1 MSMNSARFKTVLA
14 LGTAL
19 VASLAS
25 APAYAQDTTA
35 DTAAMAGEGEGDGD
49 IVVTARR
56 RDESLQD
63 VPVAVTAISGDALDK
78 QGAVDI
84 TVLQKQTPSLTMQVA
99 RGSNSTLIGFI
110 RGVGQQDPLWG
121 FEPGVGIYV
130 DDVYIARPQ
139 GAVLDIFDVQ
149 RIEVLRG
156 PQGTLYGRNTIGGA
170 VKYVTKKLGHDFSGK
185 AKVAYGSYDQLDLI
199 GQVTV
204 PLGDALSIGGAVA
217 RYKRDGFGTNLTTG
231 AEHYNK
237 DVLAGRLSAEFD
249 NSNGVFLR
257 LAGDYTDDK
266 SNARHGHREVGNG
279 GVAAFEPLP
288 NVYDTLA
295 GLGDK
300 NRVKTRGV
308 SLTGAF
314 ELSDQLTFKSISA
327 YRKGNT
333 DTLIDFDNTASP
345 ILDVPAFYKDKQF
358 SQELQLVYEG
368 DKMQGVVGLYYLDA
382 NASGAFDTV
391 VGLANLTILTLGQV
405 KTKSYA
411 AFADLNIDLS
421 DQLKLSV
428 GGRYTSDKRTGT
440 VHRQN
445 YTGIKSPTFGN
456 SAAVA
461 GLVRTNYTNSRTD
474 DQFTPRV
481 SLSYLPS
488 DDLTLY
494 ASYGKGFKAGG
505 FDMRGDALFLPAT
518 VNGYAPEKVDAY
530 ELGLKG
536 AFLDRTLFVNAA
548 AFYSDYKDQQI
559 TSQVPYTS
567 PFVGV
572 GSFVDNVGKS
582 KIKGFELETRMVPSR
597 NFSVVATF
605 GYIDAKF
612 EKFITYDPVTAS
624 YIDVSSQRAFQ
635 NTPKFTVSFAPTWS
649 TDLAGGTFSITP
661 SISHR
666 SAYHQFEIPN
676 RLLDENGYE
685 LIDASA
691 SWTSADDRFRL
702 SVHGRNL
709 ANERYKIGGYA
720 FPGALYGNSIIG
732 FYGPPR
738 TFTVSGEVKF

>member
-1 MSMNSARFKTVLA
+1 MSMNFIRFKSTLT

-19 VASLAS
+19 VASLS
-25 APAYAQDTTA
+25 AMPAYAQDA
-35 DTAAMAGEGEGDGD
+35 DATAATSADEGDGE

-63 VPVAVTAISGDALDK
+63 VPVAVTAISGDALDR

-84 TVLQKQTPSLTMQVA
+84 TALQKQTPSLTMQVA

-110 RGVGQQDPLWG
+110 RGIGQQDPLWG

-139 GAVLDIFDVQ
+139 GAVLDIFDVE

-170 VKYVTKKLGHDFSGK
+170 VKYVTKKLGHEFSGK
-185 AKVAYGSYDQLDLI
+185 AKLAYGSYDQIDAI

-204 PLGDALSIGGAVA
+204 PLGDSFSIGGAVA
-217 RYKRDGFGTNLTTG
+217 RYKRDGFGKNLTTG
-231 AEHYNK
+231 AEHYDK
-237 DVLAGRLSAEFD
+237 DVIAARVSAEFD
-249 NSNGVFLR
+249 NSNGIFLR

-279 GVAAFEPLP
+279 GVAVFEPTDD
-288 NVYDTLA
+288 VYDTRA

-300 NRVKTRGV
+300 NRVKTKGV
-308 SLTGAF
+308 SLTGEF
-314 ELSDQLTFKSISA
+314 ELNDALTFKSISA
-327 YRKGNT
+327 YRKGKTN
-333 DTLIDFDNTASP
+333 TLIDFDNTASP
-345 ILDVPAFYKDKQF
+345 ILDVPAFYKDEQF

-368 DKMQGVVGLYYLDA
+368 DSLQGVFGLYYLDA
-382 NASGAFDTV
+382 KASGAFDTV
-391 VGLANLTILTLGQV
+391 VGAANLTILTSGQV

-411 AFADLNIDLS
+411 AFADFNYDIS

-440 VHRQN
+440 VYRQN
-445 YTGIKSPTFGN
+445 FTGIKSPEFGN

-461 GLVRTNYTNSRTD
+461 GLLRTNYTNSRTD

-488 DDLTLY
+488 DNLTLY
-494 ASYGKGFKAGG
+494 ASYGKGFKSGG
-505 FDMRGDALFLPAT
+505 FDMRGDALFTPDT
-518 VNGYAPEKVDAY
+518 VNGYAPEKVDSY

-548 AFYSDYKDQQI
+548 AYYSDYKDQQI
-559 TSQVPYTS
+559 TSQIPYS
-567 PFVGV
+567 PPFTGIA
-572 GSFVDNVGKS
+572 SFVDNVGKS
-582 KIKGFELETRMVPSR
+582 KIKGFELETRIVPSR

-605 GYIDAKF
+605 SYTDAKF
-612 EKFITYDPVTAS
+612 KEFITYDPITAS
-624 YIDVSSQRAFQ
+624 YIDVSDQRAFQ
-635 NTPKFTVSFAPTWS
+635 NTPKYTFSFAPTWS

-676 RLLDENGYE
+676 ALLDENGYE

-691 SWTSADDRFRL
+691 SWTSGNDKFRL

-709 ANERYKIGGYA
+709 ANEKYKIGGYS

-738 TFTVSGEVKF
+738 TFTVSGEYKF